1 MIGPQEDDDLLD
13 DGAPPIEVVGLE
25 SRFGDNVVHQNLDLT
40 VQRGQIIGVVG
51 GSGSGKSV
59 LLNTIIGLKY
69 PDAGSVKLFGKDLAT
84 AGRRQ
89 WSAINRRWGVLFQQG
104 ALFSSLTVRENV
116 AAPLH
121 EHTTLS
127 RAEINELAD
136 LKIALSG
143 LPPRAGAL
151 KPSELSGGMIKRA
164 ALARALAMD
173 PELLFLDEPTA
184 GLDPIAAAAFDDLI
198 LDLSRSLGLTVFM
211 ITHDLDSLYTIT
223 DVVAVLAD
231 KRVVTVAP
239 VKELEHSDH
248 PWIQEYFL
256 GPRGRAAARSP
267 KAAGGRSV

>member
-127 RAEINELAD
+127 RAEIN
-136 LKIALSG
+136 
-143 LPPRAGAL
+143 
-151 KPSELSGGMIKRA
+151 
-164 ALARALAMD
+164 
-173 PELLFLDEPTA
+173 
-184 GLDPIAAAAFDDLI
+184 
-198 LDLSRSLGLTVFM
+198 
-211 ITHDLDSLYTIT
+211 
-223 DVVAVLAD
+223 
-231 KRVVTVAP
+231 
-239 VKELEHSDH
+239 
-248 PWIQEYFL
+248 
-256 GPRGRAAARSP
+256 
-267 KAAGGRSV
+267 